1 MLIRESI
8 LMAFSALY
16 AHKSR
21 SILTMLGIIIGV
33 ASVIAIVAI
42 GEGGSASLKTF
53 FVGSGNNTFEVVYQS
68 VDEEGNVLS
77 DEPSEPAFEE
87 NALLALEKIPEI
99 EKVIANN
106 RTTSTLNYLDKT
118 LMVQL
123 NGTSESY
130 FSLNNAELLSGRNIA
145 AREFEKARKVA
156 LISEDTLKRLD
167 PNDSMIGKII
177 ELEGTAFKVI
187 GTFKEQKSI
196 FNVGAYQILI
206 PNAVWPSLFGES
218 KIDSLTIQVQSA
230 EVLQLAGEA
239 SIEVLNSLNQE
250 KHGQGEYIVLDMQQI
265 QDSVASITRIMTAII
280 GSVASISLF
289 VGGVGVMN
297 IMLVSVTE
305 RTREIGIRKALGATR
320 GNILTQFLIES
331 VVLTTFGGIVGIGLG
346 VGGAKLI
353 SLVTQLPLL
362 VPMYVIVGGVLFSML
377 IGIVFGMLPANK
389 ASKWEPMD
397 SLLFES

>member
-1 MLIRESI
+1 
-8 LMAFSALY
+8 MAFSALY

-21 SILTMLGIIIGV
+21 SVLTMLGIIIGV

-53 FVGSGNNTFEVVYQS
+53 FVGNGNNTLEIVYQS
-68 VDEEGNVLS
+68 VDEEGNILS
-77 DEPSEPAFEE
+77 EEPGEPAFKE
-87 NALLALEKIPEI
+87 NDVLALEKIPEI
-99 EKVIANN
+99 ERVIANN
-106 RTTSTLNYLDKT
+106 RTSSTLNYLDKT

-130 FSLNNAELLSGRNIA
+130 FSLNQTELLSGRNIA

-156 LISEDTLKRLD
+156 LIGEETVKRLD
-167 PNDSMIGKII
+167 PNNAMVGKII

-196 FNVGAYQILI
+196 FNIGAYQILI

-218 KIDSLTIQVQSA
+218 KIDSLTIQAQSA

-250 KHGQGEYIVLDMQQI
+250 KHGQGEYIVLDMQEI

-320 GNILTQFLIES
+320 GNILLQFLIES
-331 VVLTTFGGIVGIGLG
+331 AVLTTFGGIIGIGLG

-353 SLVTQLPLL
+353 SIVTQLPLL

>member
-1 MLIRESI
+1 M
-8 LMAFSALY
+8 
-16 AHKSR
+16 
-21 SILTMLGIIIGV
+21 
-33 ASVIAIVAI
+33 
-42 GEGGSASLKTF
+42 
-53 FVGSGNNTFEVVYQS
+53 
-68 VDEEGNVLS
+68 
-77 DEPSEPAFEE
+77 
-87 NALLALEKIPEI
+87 
-99 EKVIANN
+99 
-106 RTTSTLNYLDKT
+106 
-118 LMVQL
+118 
-123 NGTSESY
+123 
-130 FSLNNAELLSGRNIA
+130 
-145 AREFEKARKVA
+145 
-156 LISEDTLKRLD
+156 
-167 PNDSMIGKII
+167 
-177 ELEGTAFKVI
+177 
-187 GTFKEQKSI
+187 
-196 FNVGAYQILI
+196 
-206 PNAVWPSLFGES
+206 
-218 KIDSLTIQVQSA
+218 
-230 EVLQLAGEA
+230 
-239 SIEVLNSLNQE
+239 LNSLNQE

>member
-21 SILTMLGIIIGV
+21 SVLTMLGIIIGV

-53 FVGSGNNTFEVVYQS
+53 FVGSGNHTFEVVYQS

-77 DEPSEPAFEE
+77 DDPSVPAFEE

-99 EKVIANN
+99 EQVIANN
-106 RTTSTLNYLDKT
+106 RTTSTLNYRDKT

-123 NGTSESY
+123 NGTTEFY
-130 FSLNNAELLSGRNIA
+130 FSIHNAELLSGRNIA

-156 LISEDTLKRLD
+156 LISEDALKRLD
-167 PNDSMIGKII
+167 PNHSMLGKII

-187 GTFKEQKSI
+187 GTFKERKSI
-196 FNVGAYQILI
+196 FNAGAYQILI

-218 KIDSLTIQVQSA
+218 KIDSLTIQAQSA

-239 SIEVLNSLNQE
+239 SIEVLNALNQE
-250 KHGQGEYIVLDMQQI
+250 KNGRGEYIVLDMQQI

-331 VVLTTFGGIVGIGLG
+331 AVLTTAGGIVGIGLG
-346 VGGAKLI
+346 VGAAKLI

-377 IGIVFGMLPANK
+377 IGIIFGMLPANK